1 MNHKGRGKFL
11 GQQCRF
17 IDENHEAKEVESLA
31 QGHKMTKPEI
41 LNFSAMVTHS
51 APPPP

>member
-1 MNHKGRGKFL
+1 MNQKGRGKFL

-17 IDENHEAKEVESLA
+17 IDESHEAKEVKSLA
-31 QGHKMTKPEI
+31 QGHIMTKPEI